1 MAKVNNMQIIDSV
14 FLEAV
19 KKEIETKLATGNIVT
34 RETIITA
41 LCPELNAEAAEAAK
55 SVITLC
61 LVSGFLP
68 EYESKKRIGIRP
80 KGEEKKTPAIKPANG
95 VIEEE

>member
-19 KKEIETKLATGNIVT
+19 KKEIETKLAAGKIVT

-41 LCPELNAEAAEAAK
+41 LCPELNTEAVEAAK
-55 SVITLC
+55 SIITLC
-61 LVSGFLP
+61 LVSGLLP
-68 EYESKKRIGIRP
+68 EYETKKRIGIRP
-80 KGEEKKTPAIKPANG
+80 KGEEKKTPATKSANE
-95 VIEEE
+95 VVEEE